1 MIDLAEAQARLLA
14 LASKT
19 PVETLSLIEANG
31 RWAAAD
37 LNALRT
43 QPARDLSAMD
53 GYAIRFAEQPGP
65 WQMIGESAAGRAF
78 DGAMAPGEAVRI
90 FTGAAMPD
98 GADTILIQ
106 EDARV
111 TEGILEMTGEGP
123 PAKGAHVRAAGSDFH
138 TGDAILS
145 TGDLVT
151 PARIALAALAGH
163 ANIPVHRRP
172 RIALISTGDELRV
185 PGSPD
190 VPDTIPAS
198 NAPML
203 AALLAPV
210 AEVIDLGIVADDL
223 ETLRACFAG
232 IADVDIVITTGGA
245 SVGDHDLVRP
255 ALEAAG
261 ANLDFWKIAMRPG
274 KPVMAGRLGDA
285 IVIGL
290 PGNPVSAYVTAFLMA
305 LPVARHMAG
314 SRSPYPLAI
323 PASLGVALAANG
335 PRLDHKRA
343 VLTAG
348 IVTPAPT
355 NDSAMLAAL
364 AASNALIV
372 REPYAPVAAAGA
384 TVSVYQLD

>member
-19 PVETLSLIEANG
+19 PVETLSLFEANG
-31 RWAAAD
+31 RWAATD

-53 GYAIRFAEQPGP
+53 GYAIRFAERPGP
-65 WQMIGESAAGRAF
+65 WRMIGESAAGRAF
-78 DGAMAPGEAVRI
+78 GGAMAPGEAVRI
-90 FTGAAMPD
+90 FTGAALPD

-163 ANIPVHRRP
+163 ANISVHRRP
-172 RIALISTGDELRV
+172 RIALISTGDELRL

-190 VPDTIPAS
+190 RPDTIPAS

-203 AALLAPV
+203 TALLAPV
-210 AEVIDLGIVADDL
+210 AEVIDWGIVADDL

-323 PASLGVALAANG
+323 PARLGVALAANG
-335 PRLDHKRA
+335 PRLDHRRA

-372 REPYAPVAAAGA
+372 RERYAPVAAVGA
-384 TVSVYQLD
+384 TISVYQLD